1 MNGNSEV
8 QRSKAG
14 RRFYPSSTITLILE
28 RIRAGMSVQEACENP
43 AFPCASTFYEWMK
56 FDVTLRNRV
65 EEARQEAASRD
76 SLYRS

>member
-28 RIRAGMSVQEACENP
+28 RISAGMSVAEACENP
-43 AFPCASTFYEWMK
+43 AFPCASTFYDWMAR
-56 FDVTLRNRV
+56 DVTLRNRV
-65 EEARQEAASRD
+65 DAARAEAESRNA
-76 SLYRS
+76 LYRG